1 MVGLQLIKINEKKK
15 KKTQKSNK
23 HMKKIGFPKTVPG
36 RSVEQTLG
44 NKTKTEAMN
53 HNSSF

>member
-1 MVGLQLIKINEKKK
+1 MAGLQLIKINEK

-23 HMKKIGFPKTVPG
+23 HMKKTGFPKTVPG

>member
-1 MVGLQLIKINEKKK
+1 MAGLQLIKINEKKK
-15 KKTQKSNK
+15 KSNK